1 MIKLEHNDLV
11 WVAPFIEGTALPL
24 TKRKIKGF
32 RHGLSLVEYSDGF
45 RHHFCKYSFYLAG
58 HYENGFLIVVKH
70 KAQIPFAFL
79 VEKIRLALPPKI
91 ARFLKLESK

>member
-1 MIKLEHNDLV
+1 MIKLKQGDKV
-11 WVAPFIEGTALPL
+11 WTVIFANGIPPKSTQRTIEG
-24 TKRKIKGF
+24 F
-32 RHGLSLVEYSDGF
+32 RPGWCLVEYSGGYS
-45 RHHFCKYSFYLAG
+45 HHFGKFSFYLAG
-58 HYENGFLIVVKH
+58 HYHDGLIIVVKH